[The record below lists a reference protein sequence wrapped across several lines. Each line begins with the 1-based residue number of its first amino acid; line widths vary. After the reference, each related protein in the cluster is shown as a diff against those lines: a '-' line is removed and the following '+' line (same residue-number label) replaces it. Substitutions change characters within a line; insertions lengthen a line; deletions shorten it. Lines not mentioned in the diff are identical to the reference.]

1 MAVFRFL
8 AAVFLLVAPV
18 ALVVDA
24 TPAVYG
30 AGPFVAT
37 SLADQWK
44 ELGPSSF
51 EVAHKAVENVT
62 PWLWSSLLA
71 PLLSVPTYLAFGL
84 LALIS
89 GYIGRRRST
98 VRIFVN

>member
-8 AAVFLLVAPV
+8 AAVFLLVATV

-30 AGPFVAT
+30 AGPFIAT
-37 SLADQWK
+37 TLNEQWK

-51 EVAHKAVENVT
+51 EVARKAVQGAA
-62 PWLWSSLLA
+62 PWLWDNVLA
-71 PLLSVPTYLAFGL
+71 VLLSVPTYMAFGGLAL
-84 LALIS
+84 LA
-89 GYIGRRRST
+89 GFIGRRRNT